1 MPKKIAK
8 EYYMMEFESKNGS
21 NVAIELMDELVSR
34 NMIEC
39 KEVELRTINGN
50 LFVDL
55 ITNDVSEDTT
65 FTRFLKGD
73 QATLNKRRY
82 SLTRINPAD
91 IIEFDVRTL
100 NIENKTVSLVFMK
113 LNTAVRKELNV
124 ALSSQNEV
132 NKLISY
138 VC

>member
-1 MPKKIAK
+1 
-8 EYYMMEFESKNGS
+8 MMEFESKNGS

>member
-1 MPKKIAK
+1 MD
-8 EYYMMEFESKNGS
+8 FETVDGR
-21 NVAIELMDELVSR
+21 NVAIGLIDEIVSR
-34 NMIEC
+34 NMVEC
-39 KEVELRTINGN
+39 QEVVLRTINGKT
-50 LFVDL
+50 FVDL

-82 SLTRINPAD
+82 SLVRINPAD

-100 NIENKTVSLVFMK
+100 NIENKNVSLVFMK
-113 LNTAVRKELNV
+113 LNTSGRKELNV
-124 ALSSQNEV
+124 ALSTQNEV

>member
-1 MPKKIAK
+1 
-8 EYYMMEFESKNGS
+8 MEFENKNGS
-21 NVAIELMDELVSR
+21 NVAIELFDELISR

-39 KEVELRTINGN
+39 KEVALRTINGN
-50 LFVDL
+50 LFIDF
-55 ITNDVSEDTT
+55 ITNDECEDTT
-65 FTRFLKGD
+65 FTRFLRGD

-100 NIENKTVSLVFMK
+100 TIENKNVSLVFMK
-113 LNTAVRKELNV
+113 LNTSGRKELNV
-124 ALSSQNEV
+124 ALSNQNEV